1 MREAITAKAN
11 GFGPDNETKG
21 ICDAVEA
28 SLHHAYR
35 SGLADCVPPRHAV
48 GGKRGLAAEASRY
61 RLSSTDLVAEEQR
74 NESIRLLLC
83 LSDER
88 DAGNDSSSGLPGTK
102 QIGHDPGTPTVNH
115 MICLRLHIHKV
126 KIRTVD
132 ASLPMDALIH
142 SRYSRSAAPR
152 SH

>member
-1 MREAITAKAN
+1 MVWLPKQA
-11 GFGPDNETKG
+11 DN
-21 ICDAVEA
+21 
-28 SLHHAYR
+28 
-35 SGLADCVPPRHAV
+35 
-48 GGKRGLAAEASRY
+48 

-88 DAGNDSSSGLPGTK
+88 DAGNDSSSSLPRTK
-102 QIGHDPGTPTVNH
+102 QIGHDPGTPTIKH

-126 KIRTVD
+126 KIRPVD

-142 SRYSRSAAPR
+142 SRYSFGSSPVSLSISRLP
-152 SH
+152 